1 MSLTS
6 VTVVVV
12 GALLPSHR
20 AVRAGASGFTAVL
33 VQITPACSPRVVD
46 EALDSLIGSRNIIEQ
61 LAWLTKRV
69 TTDKDGRQQSCP
81 EG

>member
-20 AVRAGASGFTAVL
+20 AVCAGASDFTAAL
-33 VQITPACSPRVVD
+33 VQIASACGPRVVD
-46 EALDSLIGSRNIIEQ
+46 EAPDLLIGSRNIIEQ
-61 LAWLTKRV
+61 LVWLKKRI
-69 TTDKDGRQQSCP
+69 TTDEGGRQQSCP

>member
-6 VTVVVV
+6 ATVVVV

-20 AVRAGASGFTAVL
+20 AILAGASNFAAAL
-33 VQITPACSPRVVD
+33 VQIASACSPRVVD
-46 EALDSLIGSRNIIEQ
+46 EAPDSLMGSVNIIEQ
-61 LAWLTKRV
+61 FARLTKRV
-69 TTDKDGRQQSCP
+69 TTDEGGRQQSCL